1 MTSEDLDA
9 KTNPAQTGGVSADRS
24 LPHGVLNAKYFWVS
38 IGMCALI
45 MLAAFEALAVTTIM
59 PAISRE
65 LDGRGLYAFAFA
77 GPLAVSVVGM
87 VLAGAWCDRGSPRN
101 ALFASIGFFVVGL
114 SIAGTAQTMWIFVA
128 GRLVHGLGGGALTV
142 ALYVIVA
149 RVYPPMLHSRIFAG
163 FAAAWV
169 IPSLIGPLIAGL
181 LAESVG
187 WRWVFLGVVALVAL
201 AMVMVVPAMRGV
213 HPTQAGKDS
222 ENPESSAVRPPWN
235 IRRIGWAVLVAVAVL
250 ALNLAAEAR
259 GPVQW
264 IAPLI
269 AVAVALFALRPL
281 LPARTLR
288 AGRGLPSVIL
298 LRSIV
303 AGTFFA
309 AEVYVPY
316 LLISQYGLLPS
327 EAGFALTAAGLSW
340 AAASWAQGRFPQLTH
355 RAAALLGALGLSV
368 AIGSLFAMA
377 AFVLPPVVAI
387 VGWAFAGAGMGVLY
401 PRLGVLTLEYSTL
414 ETQGFN
420 SSALSI
426 SDSIG
431 SAISLAAT
439 AIVFAA
445 LAPLAGAWG
454 FVGVFALMGVLCL
467 AAFVVGPR
475 ILRPGSFAPD
485 RVVRKVDSDRV

>member
-9 KTNPAQTGGVSADRS
+9 KANSDETGVMSADLPPPGGVLS
-24 LPHGVLNAKYFWVS
+24 AKYFWVS
-38 IGMCALI
+38 VGMCALI

-59 PAISRE
+59 PAVSHE
-65 LDGRGLYAFAFA
+65 LHGESLYAFAFA

-87 VLAGAWCDRGSPRN
+87 VLAGAWSDRGNPRN
-101 ALFASIGFFVVGL
+101 ALFASVGL
-114 SIAGTAQTMWIFVA
+114 FVAGLLIAGTAQTMGIFVT

-149 RVYPPMLHSRIFAG
+149 RVYPPVLHARIFAG

-187 WRWVFLGVVALVAL
+187 WRWVFLGVVVLVAF
-201 AMVMVVPAMRGV
+201 AMIMVVPAMRGV
-213 HPTQAGKDS
+213 HSPDASQD
-222 ENPESSAVRPPWN
+222 RPPWN
-235 IRRIGWAVLVAVAVL
+235 FRRIGWAVIVAVAVL
-250 ALNLAAEAR
+250 TLNLAAEAR

-264 IAPLI
+264 IAPVV

-281 LPARTLR
+281 LPTRTLR
-288 AGRGLPSVIL
+288 AARGLPSVIL
-298 LRSIV
+298 LRALV

-316 LLISQYGLLPS
+316 LLVTEYGLS
-327 EAGFALTAAGLSW
+327 AAIAGLALTAAGLSW
-340 AAASWAQGRFPQLTH
+340 ATASWLQGRFPGITH
-355 RAAALLGALGLSV
+355 RTAALVGAIGLSI
-368 AIGSLFAMA
+368 AIGSLLAMVV
-377 AFVLPPVVAI
+377 FGLPPVVAI

-401 PRLGVLTLEYSTL
+401 PRLGVLTLEYSTV
-414 ETQGFN
+414 ENQGFN

-426 SDSIG
+426 SDSTG
-431 SAISLAAT
+431 SAITLAAT

-445 LAPLAGAWG
+445 LAPLGGAWA
-454 FVGVFALMGVLCL
+454 FAGVFAVTALLCV
-467 AAFVVGPR
+467 AAFGIGPR
-475 ILRPGSFAPD
+475 ILRPAAAVGAATRPAATPAAPASP
-485 RVVRKVDSDRV
+485 RAER